1 MIAFEAVF
9 VSMIGLV
16 LIVTIAAVARP
27 LAEAYAE
34 KLKVSYREQGSDEMR
49 RIKQNLES
57 MERQVFELK
66 EQVKQ
71 LEETNEFASRLIES
85 GERDSAAK
93 PLQKKKNS

>member
-1 MIAFEAVF
+1 MLT
-9 VSMIGLV
+9 LV
-16 LIVTIAAVARP
+16 LIVTIAAVGRP

-49 RIKQNLES
+49 RIKQSLES

-85 GERDSAAK
+85 GDRDSAAK
-93 PLQKKKNS
+93 LLQKKKNS